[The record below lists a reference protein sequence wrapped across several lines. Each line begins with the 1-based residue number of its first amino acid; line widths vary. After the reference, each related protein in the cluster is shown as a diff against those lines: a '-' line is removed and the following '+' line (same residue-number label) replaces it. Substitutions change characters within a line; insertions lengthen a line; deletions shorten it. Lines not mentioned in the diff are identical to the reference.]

1 MLNPPIDDNYQ
12 LRQRRPKPDGSESV
26 CIGMS
31 ASGSEQQHE
40 LGLGGDEDIVVAAST
55 NAEDARFDEVVG
67 AIEEIIMEEE
77 FQAIQDDF
85 MTKNYK
91 HFEDSDENKLIYT
104 TVHNEYVSLVEKY
117 LDGALKRKV
126 KGFDMDSFLR
136 TLVERKEELEGEIFE
151 LLLTFDDFL
160 EFKQLMLSFKS
171 EKEGR
176 NVDLGL
182 GMCIQSISLESGKLM
197 PPTPR
202 GKVAD
207 GKGSKRT
214 PLLDNAQMDQD
225 DE

>member
-1 MLNPPIDDNYQ
+1 
-12 LRQRRPKPDGSESV
+12 
-26 CIGMS
+26 MS
-31 ASGSEQQHE
+31 ASSSEQQQQE

-67 AIEEIIMEEE
+67 AIEEIIMEDE

-126 KGFDMDSFLR
+126 KGFDMDSFLG

-171 EKEGR
+171 VSDAFRIYWGFIIIFQGGFGHCPK
-176 NVDLGL
+176 D
-182 GMCIQSISLESGKLM
+182 
-197 PPTPR
+197 
-202 GKVAD
+202 
-207 GKGSKRT
+207 
-214 PLLDNAQMDQD
+214 
-225 DE
+225 